1 MYKISTLLILL
12 SLLCFFSLHAEN
24 ITLNISTGNITIT
37 NSGYTQTGG
46 GSGSL
51 SGSGGSFIITQT
63 DNGQTTG
70 NTITVSRGTHMIT
83 LNKIN
88 IQKTGSND
96 CAFAISN
103 SATVSFP
110 SYFCFKAGRSV
121 SVLFTLTKYRLLREN
136 LYLYGKSLLNYCSS
150 KSKNQTD
157 Y

>member
-1 MYKISTLLILL
+1 MYKISTLLVLL
-12 SLLCFFSLHAEN
+12 SLLFSFSLHAEN
-24 ITLNISTGNITIT
+24 IPLNISTGNITIT
-37 NSGYTQTGG
+37 NSSYTQTGG

-103 SATVSFP
+103 SATGLSPF
-110 SYFCFKAGRSV
+110 Y
-121 SVLFTLTKYRLLREN
+121 LL
-136 LYLYGKSLLNYCSS
+136 
-150 KSKNQTD
+150 
-157 Y
+157 

>member
-1 MYKISTLLILL
+1 MYKISTLLVLL
-12 SLLCFFSLHAEN
+12 SLLFSFSLHTEN
-24 ITLNISTGNITIT
+24 ITLSISTGNITIT
-37 NSGYTQTGG
+37 NNGYTQTGG

-88 IQKTGSND
+88 IQKTRSND

-136 LYLYGKSLLNYCSS
+136 LYLYGKSLLNYCLS
-150 KSKNQTD
+150 KSKNRTN